1 MQMVSLALYA
11 ILSTGLARLWL
22 TGVDYEAPLFGFISD
37 AGFTGKSVGGLFNGC
52 SGLVTPPKLS
62 KWSNV
67 CNGMFNNMFRRLLK
81 HGDWTSYAM
90 CL

>member
-1 MQMVSLALYA
+1 MQMASLALCV
-11 ILSTGLARLWL
+11 ILSIGLVRLWL
-22 TGVDYEAPLFGFISD
+22 TGVDYEAPLFGVVV
-37 AGFTGKSVGGLFNGC
+37 GEVTVGGLFNGC
-52 SGLVTPPKLS
+52 SGLVAPPKLS

-67 CNGMFNNMFRRLLK
+67 CNGMFNNMFKRLLK

>member
-11 ILSTGLARLWL
+11 ILSTGLVRLWL
-22 TGVDYEAPLFGFISD
+22 TGVDYEAPLFGVVVGE
-37 AGFTGKSVGGLFNGC
+37 ATVGGLFNGC
-52 SGLVTPPKLS
+52 SGLVAPPKLS

-67 CNGMFNNMFRRLLK
+67 CNGMFNNLFRRLLK

-90 CL
+90 RL